1 VAKGREVVTSAP
13 DAIAKAVAEITAG
26 KRSLSIPIR
35 ERPETVADVPQL
47 GYALLKNALFDMNPW
62 EVGFAGSMVKMGTPT
77 PRQRKVVARCRSSP
91 CWRLWASC
99 LRSVAAATSGRR
111 TSA

>member
-1 VAKGREVVTSAP
+1 MAKGREVVTSAP

-47 GYALLKNALFDMNPW
+47 GYALLKNALFEMSPW
-62 EVGFAGSMVKMGTPT
+62 EVGFAGSMVKMGTPS
-77 PRQRKVVARCRSSP
+77 PRQRKVVAHLAKTYLDIDIDGSTTTESAPAPR
-91 CWRLWASC
+91 
-99 LRSVAAATSGRR
+99 AAA
-111 TSA
+111 